1 MIAHTSRPLVA
12 LESPA
17 RRLSIAT
24 SALPRLRLFGVPT
37 IDTVHGSVAGRAVQR
52 HRIALLALL
61 ATARRATRSRDE
73 LIDLLWPDADLDR
86 GRRLLSD
93 SIYRI
98 NRAVDAPALTTRS
111 DTVELDRA
119 LLASDV
125 ADLEAAVA
133 QRDWSRVTELYDAP
147 FLEGLYLPGA
157 AEFDHWLEGERARFR
172 RCAEKAQEA
181 LRHGASAV
189 AVLPFRYLSAG
200 DPPREIADALTEEVI
215 AALGRRARIPVASPL
230 SSFAFR
236 DTTLSAIE
244 LGERLRVAWLVE
256 GTVRQAGDTLRITAR
271 LTDMTTGY
279 QVWSHSADR
288 SGTASLSADVAIANE
303 IAAALGERLQAAYLP
318 RTSSSSHDR
327 TL

>member
-1 MIAHTSRPLVA
+1 MIAHTSRPIVA
-12 LESPA
+12 VESPA

-24 SALPRLRLFGVPT
+24 STLPRLRLFGAAR
-37 IDTVHGSVAGRAVQR
+37 IDTLHGSVAGRAVQR

-61 ATARRATRSRDE
+61 ATARRGTRSRDE
-73 LIDLLWPDADLDR
+73 VIDLLWPDADLER

-93 SIYRI
+93 SVYRI
-98 NRAVDAPALTTRS
+98 NRALNAAVLTTRS
-111 DTVELDRA
+111 DVVELDHA

-133 QRDWSRVTELYDAP
+133 QRDWPRVIELHDAP
-147 FLEGLYLPGA
+147 FLEGLYLSGA
-157 AEFDHWLEGERARFR
+157 AEFDHWMEGERARFR
-172 RCAEKAQEA
+172 RCVDKAHEA

-215 AALGRRARIPVASPL
+215 AALGRRTRIPVASPL
-230 SSFAFR
+230 SSFNFR
-236 DTTLSAIE
+236 DTTLSAVE

-256 GTVRQAGDTLRITAR
+256 GTVRQAGDALRITTR
-271 LTDMTTGY
+271 LTDTTSGY
-279 QVWSHSADR
+279 QVWSHSVDR
-288 SGTASLSADVAIANE
+288 TATGTFSADVAIANE

-318 RTSSSSHDR
+318 RISSSSHDR

>member
-1 MIAHTSRPLVA
+1 MIAHTSRPFIAV
-12 LESPA
+12 ESPA

-24 SALPRLRLFGVPT
+24 SALPRLRLFGAPR
-37 IDTVHGSVAGRAVQR
+37 IDTVHGSVTGRAVQR

-61 ATARRATRSRDE
+61 ATARRGTRSRDE
-73 LIDLLWPDADLDR
+73 LIDLLWPDANLER

-98 NRAVDAPALTTRS
+98 NRAVDAPVLTTRA
-111 DTVELDRA
+111 DVVEVDRA

-125 ADLEAAVA
+125 VDVEAAVA
-133 QRDWSRVTELYDAP
+133 QRDWSRVIELHDAP
-147 FLEGLYLPGA
+147 FLDGLYLPGA
-157 AEFDHWLEGERARFR
+157 AEFDHWMEGERARFR

-200 DPPREIADALTEEVI
+200 DPPREVADALTEEVI
-215 AALGRRARIPVASPL
+215 AALGRRTRIPVASPL

-236 DTTLSAIE
+236 DTTLNAVEI
-244 LGERLRVAWLVE
+244 GERLRVAWLVE
-256 GTVRQAGDTLRITAR
+256 GTVRQSGDALRVTTR
-271 LTDMTTGY
+271 LTDTTTGY

-288 SGTASLSADVAIANE
+288 TGAPSFSADVAIANE
-303 IAAALGERLQAAYLP
+303 IAVALGERLQAAYLP